1 MIAVQQA
8 KEPMVSRQK
17 SQYPGKDKFKDENM
31 QQRNKKMEKL
41 TDRVIAYAM
50 REGKG
55 NQKPLEKQRA
65 IKKKRS

>member
-1 MIAVQQA
+1 
-8 KEPMVSRQK
+8 MVSRQK

-55 NQKPLEKQRA
+55 N
-65 IKKKRS
+65 